1 MVLENENLKRIL
13 SSALINLKEIFGDA
27 LKSMILYGS
36 YARGD
41 FDKESD
47 VDIMLLVDM
56 DREKLRQY
64 HEPLARLSS
73 KIDLEYD
80 IVSSFAMVPYQE
92 FNDYKELLPYYRN
105 VDREGVRFSA

>member
-1 MVLENENLKRIL
+1 MVLENEKLNRIL
-13 SSALINLKEIFGDA
+13 SFVLTDLKGIFGNV

-41 FDKESD
+41 FDEESD
-47 VDIMLLVDM
+47 IDIMLLVDM
-56 DREKLRQY
+56 DREKLRQF
-64 HEPLARLSS
+64 HAPLAGLSS

-92 FNDYKELLPYYRN
+92 FNEYKELLPYYRS
-105 VDREGVRFSA
+105 VDREGVKFSA